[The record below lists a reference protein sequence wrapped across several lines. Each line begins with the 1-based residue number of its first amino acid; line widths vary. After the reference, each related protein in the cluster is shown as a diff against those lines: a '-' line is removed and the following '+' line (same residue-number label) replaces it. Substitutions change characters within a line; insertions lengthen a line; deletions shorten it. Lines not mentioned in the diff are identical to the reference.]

1 MFSKDKWKYI
11 GTEFIHHL
19 PFSIFGVI
27 APIIGMGF
35 LTFIAI
41 IAQSE
46 HMMAPASRE
55 VFHIFHPAHVLFS
68 AVAST
73 SMYYIH
79 ERNIFKASLIGFI
92 FSVTICG
99 ISDVVFPFI
108 GGLFLGGEMHMHI
121 CILEEPMLVLPF
133 AIIGVLA
140 GLTAPSSLENSTQYS
155 HSIHVFLSSG
165 ASLLYLIGFGI
176 TDWVHMLGGIFLV
189 TVLAVMIPC
198 CLSDIVF
205 PLACCK
211 NPNHKH
217 HC

>member
-1 MFSKDKWKYI
+1 MFNKNKWKYI
-11 GTEFIHHL
+11 FTEFVHHL

-27 APIIGMGF
+27 GSIIVMGF

-41 IAQSE
+41 IAQAESLLPE
-46 HMMAPASRE
+46 ASRE
-55 VFHIFHPAHVLFS
+55 IFHVFHPAHVLFS

-73 SMYYIH
+73 SMYFMH
-79 ERNIFKASLIGFI
+79 ERNIFKASVIGLI
-92 FSVTICG
+92 FSITICG
-99 ISDVVFPFI
+99 ISDIVFPFI
-108 GGLFLGGEMHMHI
+108 GGMLLGGDMHMHI
-121 CILEEPMLVLPF
+121 CIIEEPMLVFPF

-165 ASLLYLIGFGI
+165 ASLLYLIGFGVTGWI
-176 TDWVHMLGGIFLV
+176 HLLGGIFLI
-189 TVLAVMIPC
+189 TVFAVMLPC